1 MLFSCV
7 FCLTTL
13 RTPLHEDIGSF
24 IHWLTDMFINW
35 AKLAIK
41 RIRSTKMLQYHWQP
55 LGIFWLKKT
64 DRWCPMTSIGSV
76 AQQCNCYYLEIIQG
90 SLTLL
95 LSTQVPFPNKIS
107 CFVSTCASS
116 DNSFPSVRQEP
127 SFGPWNG
134 SAFLQQM
141 ATLVGLFFAETDILT
156 TRGTQEPA
164 CLPMDQT
171 QWLQLGPFCP
181 WSSPDV
187 DNWPECPDW

>member
-95 LSTQVPFPNKIS
+95 LSTQVPFPIKS
-107 CFVSTCASS
+107 LALSACVSS
-116 DNSFPSVRQEP
+116 DHCFLSVRQEL
-127 SFGPWNG
+127 SFGPWTG
-134 SAFLQQM
+134 PATVPATVLFLQQ
-141 ATLVGLFFAETDILT
+141 
-156 TRGTQEPA
+156 
-164 CLPMDQT
+164 
-171 QWLQLGPFCP
+171 
-181 WSSPDV
+181 
-187 DNWPECPDW
+187 